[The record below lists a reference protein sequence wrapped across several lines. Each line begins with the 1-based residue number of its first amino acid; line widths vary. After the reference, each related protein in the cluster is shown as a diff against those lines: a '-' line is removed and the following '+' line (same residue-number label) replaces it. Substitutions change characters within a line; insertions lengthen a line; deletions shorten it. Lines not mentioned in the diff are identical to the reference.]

1 MILHPNVKDLI
12 TKGVAD
18 LYRIQSPHNLITKS
32 RAGLDHSSALAC
44 SWASAVDSLPNGFS
58 KWLPK
63 NKQGMKEC
71 YPLDKTAVRKS

>member
-12 TKGVAD
+12 TKGAAD